1 MSRSDHEGRPSP
13 VLLLRGIAVQPNP
26 ATAEDPRSVLR
37 RACAELERRL
47 RAGED
52 CHAEQFLAAYPV
64 LASDP
69 DRALELIQTE
79 WLVRKALGQA
89 GSRDEW
95 LSRFPQ
101 WREPLQRWF
110 DQDGGPATTYEGTWT
125 VAQRQGRAAS
135 GPPELDTVEHS
146 LDDHELLAEIGRG
159 GMGVVYRAWDP
170 ALRREV
176 ALK

>member
-1 MSRSDHEGRPSP
+1 RERPSP

-79 WLVRKALGQA
+79 WLRPQA
-89 GSRDEW
+89 
-95 LSRFPQ
+95 P
-101 WREPLQRWF
+101 
-110 DQDGGPATTYEGTWT
+110 
-125 VAQRQGRAAS
+125 
-135 GPPELDTVEHS
+135 
-146 LDDHELLAEIGRG
+146 GRG
-159 GMGVVYRAWDP
+159 GGAGRGARP
-170 ALRREV
+170 RPPPPRPPPRP
-176 ALK
+176 